1 MRDSTERDHL
11 LARSIRKSM
20 CFEDSLRTKGMS
32 GISEFLETAGWTVS
46 AIIKQAKRLLDA
58 FKQLY
63 ETNIRQEASVAQ

>member
-1 MRDSTERDHL
+1 
-11 LARSIRKSM
+11 M